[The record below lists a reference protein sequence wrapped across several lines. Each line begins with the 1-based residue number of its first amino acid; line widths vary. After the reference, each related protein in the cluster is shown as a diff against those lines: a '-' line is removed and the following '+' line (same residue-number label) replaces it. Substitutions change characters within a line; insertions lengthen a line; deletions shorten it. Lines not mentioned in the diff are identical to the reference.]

1 LGGIAAAGILAAGFG
16 MLSKVGDL
24 NSPANGKTQVSTKEG
39 GLFELS
45 PNDDLVAAPGAAAA
59 LSGKGSTGVA
69 PQSPAPQIN
78 LSALSAPLNTMI
90 AEIKA
95 LRADMASG
103 KIAVHMDGAKVTAGI
118 SNQVDKS
125 TRNNFALS

>member
-1 LGGIAAAGILAAGFG
+1 
-16 MLSKVGDL
+16 M
-24 NSPANGKTQVSTKEG
+24 PADGKTQVSTKEG

-59 LSGKGSTGVA
+59 LSGKGSSGVA
-69 PQSPAPQIN
+69 PQSPAPQLN
-78 LSALSAPLNTMI
+78 LSALSAPLNAMI

-95 LRADMASG
+95 LRADLNAG

>member
-1 LGGIAAAGILAAGFG
+1 
-16 MLSKVGDL
+16 
-24 NSPANGKTQVSTKEG
+24 
-39 GLFELS
+39 
-45 PNDDLVAAPGAAAA
+45 
-59 LSGKGSTGVA
+59 
-69 PQSPAPQIN
+69 
-78 LSALSAPLNTMI
+78 MI